1 MSKEII
7 LSVVINGHGCE
18 DFTRPWPPDTE
29 ISQFFKNNVR
39 VYSVACVPDIDSLLS
54 RNDEQLIMQN
64 ISNQFDLSERE
75 TKEVL
80 DTFKESYRG
89 SYVGEINTLEETQK
103 DNPTIKN
110 PDFHRAKQPVYLDRS
125 SNLIT
130 YLSNKTYS
138 FDDEISRSLFNG
150 ISVSDIRIKIT
161 DENGI
166 VTYRPIRFPKHN
178 FNMHNLIHKDGVE
191 TILETFQN
199 KLDIS
204 RSLET
209 IFEILGFDE
218 DEDRLTRI
226 TLRQLFEFF
235 KELNISYVNIFD
247 LTCRAC
253 QTGKLDPVEIERI
266 YDYESNFNEKPVAFG
281 KRSDGKRS
289 DGKRS
294 DGKRSDGKQPNKKS
308 LKRKRLTNKRR
319 VSKRLKKRSRVKRH
333 NVYKSKSKSKKSR
346 TKL

>member
-1 MSKEII
+1 MTEEII
-7 LSVVINGHGCE
+7 LSVAINGHGCE
-18 DFTRPWPPDTE
+18 DFSRPWPPDTE
-29 ISQFFKNNVR
+29 VSQFYRNNVR
-39 VYSVACVPDIDSLLS
+39 VYSVACVPDINSLLS
-54 RNDEQLIMQN
+54 ITDEKLIMQN
-64 ISNQFDLSERE
+64 ISDQFDLSERE

-89 SYVGEINTLEETQK
+89 SYIGEINTLEETQS
-103 DNPTIKN
+103 DNPTIKSKG
-110 PDFHRAKQPVYLDRS
+110 FRRAKQPIYLNRS

-130 YLSNKTYS
+130 YLSNKTYY
-138 FDDEISRSLFNG
+138 FDGEIKRSKFNG
-150 ISVSDIRIKIT
+150 ISVSDIRIKST

-166 VTYRPIRFPKHN
+166 VTYRPIRFSKKD

-191 TILETFQN
+191 MIMEIFQN
-199 KLDIS
+199 KLGNE

-218 DEDRLTRI
+218 DEDKLKRI

-253 QTGKLDPVEIERI
+253 QTGTLDPVEMERI
-266 YDYESNFNEKPVAFG
+266 YEYESSFNEKPIAFG
-281 KRSDGKRS
+281 KRLSKRFKGKRS
-289 DGKRS
+289 D
-294 DGKRSDGKQPNKKS
+294 KS
-308 LKRKRLTNKRR
+308 NRL
-319 VSKRLKKRSRVKRH
+319 SKRLKTLTNKKRTRFKRH
-333 NVYKSKSKSKKSR
+333 NVHKSKRNR

>member
-1 MSKEII
+1 MTEEII
-7 LSVVINGHGCE
+7 LSVAINGHGCE
-18 DFTRPWPPDTE
+18 DFSRPWSPDSE
-29 ISQFFKNNVR
+29 ISDFFKNNVR
-39 VYSVACVPDIDSLLS
+39 VYSVACVPDINSLLS

-89 SYVGEINTLEETQK
+89 SYVGEINALEESQS
-103 DNPTIKN
+103 DNPTIKSTG
-110 PDFHRAKQPVYLDRS
+110 FHRAKQPMYLNRS

-138 FDDEISRSLFNG
+138 FDGEISRAKFNG

-166 VTYRPIRFPKHN
+166 VTYRPIRFSKKD

-191 TILETFQN
+191 TMMELFQN
-199 KLDIS
+199 KLGIS

-218 DEDRLTRI
+218 DEDILERI

-235 KELNISYVNIFD
+235 KELNISFVNIFD

-253 QTGKLDPVEIERI
+253 QRGTLDPDEIERI
-266 YDYESNFNEKPVAFG
+266 YHYESSFKEKPVAFG
-281 KRSDGKRS
+281 KRSDKKRS
-289 DGKRS
+289 DKKRS
-294 DGKRSDGKQPNKKS
+294 DKKRFKGKQLSKRQLSKRQLSKKRSDKKQ
-308 LKRKRLTNKRR
+308 LKTR
-319 VSKRLKKRSRVKRH
+319 SKR
-333 NVYKSKSKSKKSR
+333 SKKLQN
-346 TKL
+346 KLINT